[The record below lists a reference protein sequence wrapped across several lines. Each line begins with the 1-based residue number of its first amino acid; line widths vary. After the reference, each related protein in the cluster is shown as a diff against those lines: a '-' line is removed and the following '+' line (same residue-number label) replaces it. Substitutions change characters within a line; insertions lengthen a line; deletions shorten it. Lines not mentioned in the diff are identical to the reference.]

1 MTLKIGTFN
10 LNNLFSRFDFEADV
24 ATATTSTVM
33 TRTSFTFAD
42 PSGFRERRYQGKL
55 VKGKPGTAM
64 VAKGGFAN
72 LSDAEVKSVV
82 DLMIAKVK

>member
-42 PSGFRERRYQGKL
+42 PSGFYDGASARIPAMLAFRDIAGDDYD
-55 VKGKPGTAM
+55 PGLALDRK
-64 VAKGGFAN
+64 AG
-72 LSDAEVKSVV
+72 
-82 DLMIAKVK
+82 